1 MTVNRMSAWWLVA
14 LLVLAGTFDT
24 ASAQQKSAP
33 GNAAKNP
40 PANAA
45 GQAQKGSGANTQAK
59 SKDGSVD
66 MVLPSA
72 ADGWPIHCTYFESS
86 AGKES
91 PVVVLLTATEGSDKK
106 DARNRRVWQ
115 PTAVALQ
122 KAGFA
127 AVTVDLRKHGD
138 SVPTAGSGEAS
149 ALKMAAADY
158 VLMAAGDLEAVK
170 VFLLEQHK
178 SEKLNVRKMG
188 IVAMGSSAMVA
199 SAFAVADWDK
209 KPYPD
214 GPTLALSTPRGQDVR
229 ALILYSPNTS
239 VKGINSTAILK
250 TMRGLLIAVHVIS
263 SKDNRE
269 DLKNA
274 EKVFKAVDLKD
285 AQFKES
291 RKLTLVSGGVRSEGF
306 LEGRFGEATNRD
318 IVDFLTLNVK
328 QLDFPWV
335 SRNDRRQ
342 E

>member
-1 MTVNRMSAWWLVA
+1 MPVNQIAVWWLVT
-14 LLVLAGTFDT
+14 LLVLAGSLES
-24 ASAQQKSAP
+24 ASAQQKSAT
-33 GNAAKNP
+33 GNAGK
-40 PANAA
+40 NAA
-45 GQAQKGSGANTQAK
+45 GQPQKGSTANAQAK

-66 MVLPSA
+66 LVLQSV
-72 ADGWPIHCTYFESS
+72 ADRWPIHCTYFESS

-127 AVTVDLRKHGD
+127 VVTVDLRKHGD
-138 SVPTAGSGEAS
+138 SVPPTDGGEAS

-158 VLMAAGDLEAVK
+158 ALMAAGDLEAVK
-170 VFLLEQHK
+170 SFLLDEHK

-229 ALILYSPNTS
+229 ALVLYSPNTS
-239 VKGINSTAILK
+239 VKGINSTAVLK
-250 TMRGLLIAVHVIS
+250 TIRGLLIAVHVIS
-263 SKDNRE
+263 SKDNKE

-285 AQFKES
+285 EQFKES

-306 LEGRFGEATNRD
+306 LEGRFGDATNKD
-318 IVDFLTLNVK
+318 IIDFLTLNLK
-328 QLDFPWV
+328 QLDFPWI